1 MLSRF
6 KDEKKMTSVVNLMKG
21 MIQEDG
27 AFENRPN
34 TIHLANCML
43 VLNEDALKFE
53 ERPFS
58 PEVQEP
64 ECLAME
70 IRQLPGLL
78 I

>member
-6 KDEKKMTSVVNLMKG
+6 KDEKKMTSVVNLRKG

-53 ERPFS
+53 EHPFS
-58 PEVQEP
+58 PEYRSRNASP
-64 ECLAME
+64 WKL
-70 IRQLPGLL
+70 LPGLL